1 MTVVISLAEGL
12 AERVDVQ
19 RYGLCGVA
27 IQTDVVVPWLQA
39 FAETGRDYPGIERP
53 KGLSLVGQPAWRR
66 SITGV
71 VAGVERRLDIDTRAD
86 GLRIQVESVGEFFVS
101 ADGSRIRFVD
111 RVTRAD
117 RDIVVECVL
126 GAPLT
131 LSLALRGRWFLH
143 SSAVVGRGRVVAF
156 AGQSGIGKST
166 VAAHLSSMSGLERLA
181 DDLLCYGLEGG
192 APVALGEF
200 PQLKLAPDE
209 QAVGPQRPLAAV
221 MLLVPASGARRLSM
235 RSLVGREKLLGFLN
249 HGVATRAFPPPVLAK
264 NLEIAAQAIEDME
277 VIQVQYPKTW
287 EALLA
292 LTRKVTDICE
302 VPAV

>member
-1 MTVVISLAEGL
+1 MTIVISLAEGL

-19 RYGLCGVA
+19 RYGLCGVE

-39 FAETGRDYPGIERP
+39 FAETGRDYPGLERP
-53 KGLSLVGQPAWRR
+53 KELSLVGQPAWRR

-71 VAGVERRLDIDTRAD
+71 VAGVERRVDIDTRED
-86 GLRIQVESVGEFFVS
+86 GLRIQVESLGEFFVS

-166 VAAHLSSMSGLERLA
+166 VAAHLCRASGLERLA
-181 DDLLCYGLEGG
+181 DDLLCYGLEEGL
-192 APVALGEF
+192 PVALGEF
-200 PQLKLAPDE
+200 PQFKLTPD
-209 QAVGPQRPLAAV
+209 QQVIGPPRPLAAV
-221 MLLVPASGARRLSM
+221 MLLVPANGARRLSV
-235 RSLVGREKLLGFLN
+235 RPLRGREKLLGFLN
-249 HGVATRAFPPPVLAK
+249 HGVATRAFPPPVLSEHLK
-264 NLEIAAQAIEDME
+264 IAAQLVENMD
-277 VIQVQYPKTW
+277 VIQVRYPKTR
-287 EALLA
+287 EALIA
-292 LTRKVTDICE
+292 LMRKVSDFCKI
-302 VPAV
+302 PAA